1 MTGIPDHE
9 LRARFDE
16 LRAAD
21 EQGAPGFGA
30 VLARA
35 RFAAPDRT
43 QRRRRRRLGV
53 ALSIAAAIVLAV
65 GISRTSRRRSFV
77 AQPLSTWRSPTA
89 SLLRTPGLELL
100 ASPSLI
106 PSALDHLTTTLAQRE
121 GK

>member
-1 MTGIPDHE
+1 MTGLPDHE

-21 EQGAPGFGA
+21 EQSAPGFGA

-43 QRRRRRRLGV
+43 QRRRRWRLGA

-65 GISRTSRRRSFV
+65 GISRTARRRNFV

-89 SLLRTPGLELL
+89 SLLRTPGSELL
-100 ASPSLI
+100 ASPSLV
-106 PSALDHLTTTLAQRE
+106 PSALDHLTIMLAQRE